1 MAITIQSS
9 PAPYSSMH
17 DDLWYVSSSN
27 LVNAA
32 GVTAFKFVYDV
43 YVNGSQVSR
52 TKVYPS
58 PSAEGSYGVFNAS
71 PMVRAYVTNYFEP
84 SGSSILVASNDKI
97 KVNSTIQVGEEYAS
111 GGGNLIT
118 YTNLASGALSA
129 YNYYPPLFADILFVN
144 SNTPLVLSDYYDNL
158 LIENF
163 TDDWITERDTED
175 ITIEY
180 GDNFYAT
187 YFKVTA
193 GTYFAWIDVINESGS
208 VIDTASGGI
217 TLSGEMNLFNC
228 QAGHINT
235 FAGRTLIT
243 ENSYGYNVYL
253 KRGVAISRKLQFKQ
267 KCYPKYRQYNLHFLN
282 RLGGWD
288 TMKFALVNK
297 RSTEVQRASYRRND
311 WQLTGNTM
319 SNIDSYN
326 KYNETTLNYAIQHKD
341 KFHLISDWVSQQDYE
356 WLGQLFAST
365 ITYMEVQG
373 AYFPVTISSTNYEYK
388 LESSDKLF
396 NFEIDIEVGKYIT
409 SQFR

>member
-17 DDLWYVSSSN
+17 DDLWFVSSSTN
-27 LVNAA
+27 IGEL
-32 GVTAFKFVYDV
+32 AFKFVYDV
-43 YVNGSQVSR
+43 YVNNAQVSR

-71 PMVRAYVTNYFEP
+71 PMVRSYVTNYFEP

-97 KVNSTIQVGEEYAS
+97 KVDSQIRIGEEYVS
-111 GGGNLIT
+111 GGNLIT
-118 YTNLASGALSA
+118 TSNLASGALAA

-144 SNTPLVLSDYYDNL
+144 NNTPLVLSDYYDNL
-158 LIENF
+158 LLENF
-163 TDDWITERDTED
+163 TDDWITERDNEK

-187 YFKVTA
+187 YFKITA
-193 GTYFAWIDVINESGS
+193 GTYNAIVDVLNEAGS
-208 VIDTASGGI
+208 VIDTVSGGI
-217 TLSGEMNLFNC
+217 TFTGEMNLFNC

-235 FAGRTLIT
+235 FAGRTLVT
-243 ENSYGYNVYL
+243 ENTYGYNVYI
-253 KRGVAISRKLQFKQ
+253 KRGVAVSRKLQFIQ

-297 RSTEVQRASYRRND
+297 RSTELQRASYRRND
-311 WQLTGNTM
+311 WQLSGNAM

-365 ITYMEVQG
+365 IVYMEVQG

-388 LESSDKLF
+388 LETSDKLF
-396 NFEIDIEVGKYIT
+396 NFEIDIEIGKYLT

>member
-17 DDLWYVSSSN
+17 DDLWFVSSSTN
-27 LVNAA
+27 SGL
-32 GVTAFKFVYDV
+32 TAFKFVYDV
-43 YVNGSQVSR
+43 YVNNAQVSR

-71 PMVRAYVTNYFEP
+71 PMVRSYVTNYFEP

-97 KVNSTIQVGEEYAS
+97 KVDSQIRVGEEYVS
-111 GGGNLIT
+111 GGNLIT
-118 YTNLASGALSA
+118 TSNLASGALAA

-144 SNTPLVLSDYYDNL
+144 NNTPLVLSDYYDNL
-158 LIENF
+158 LLENF
-163 TDDWITERDTED
+163 TDDWITERDNEK

-187 YFKVTA
+187 YFKITA
-193 GTYFAWIDVINESGS
+193 GTYNAIVDVLNEAGS
-208 VIDTASGGI
+208 VIDTVSGGI
-217 TLSGEMNLFNC
+217 TFTGEMNLFNC
-228 QAGHINT
+228 QVGHINT
-235 FAGRTLIT
+235 FAGRTLVT
-243 ENSYGYNVYL
+243 EDTYGYNVYI
-253 KRGVAISRKLQFKQ
+253 KRGVAVSRKLQFIQ

-297 RSTEVQRASYRRND
+297 RSTELQRASYRRND
-311 WQLTGNTM
+311 WQLSGNAM

-365 ITYMEVQG
+365 IVYMEVQG

-388 LESSDKLF
+388 LETSDKLF
-396 NFEIDIEVGKYIT
+396 NFEIDIEIGKYLT

>member
-17 DDLWYVSSSN
+17 DDLWFVSSSTN
-27 LVNAA
+27 TGEL
-32 GVTAFKFVYDV
+32 AFKFVYDV
-43 YVNGSQVSR
+43 YVNGAQVSR
-52 TKVYPS
+52 TKIYPS

-97 KVNSTIQVGEEYAS
+97 KVNSTIQVGEEYIS
-111 GGGNLIT
+111 GGNLVLTSNIV
-118 YTNLASGALSA
+118 SGALSA

-158 LIENF
+158 LLDNF
-163 TDDWITERDTED
+163 TDDWITERDLQN

-187 YFKVTA
+187 YFKITS
-193 GTYFAWIDVINESGS
+193 GTYSAWVEVVNESGA
-208 VIDTASGGI
+208 VLDTASGGI
-217 TLSGEMNLFNC
+217 TFAGEMNLFNC
-228 QAGHINT
+228 QAGNINT

-243 ENSYGYNVYL
+243 EDTYGYNVYL
-253 KRGVAISRKLQFKQ
+253 KRGVAISRKLEFKQ
-267 KCYPKYRQYNLHFLN
+267 KCYPKYKQYNLHFLN

-319 SNIDSYN
+319 SNIDAYN

-341 KFHLISDWVSQQDYE
+341 RFHLISDWVSQQDYE
-356 WLGQLFAST
+356 WLAQLFAST

>member
-17 DDLWYVSSSN
+17 DDLWFVSSSTN
-27 LVNAA
+27 V
-32 GVTAFKFVYDV
+32 GQTAFKFVYDV

-71 PMVRAYVTNYFEP
+71 PMVRSYVTNYFEP

-97 KVNSTIQVGEEYAS
+97 KVVSQIRIGEEYVS
-111 GGGNLIT
+111 GGNLIT
-118 YTNLASGALSA
+118 TTNLASGELSS

-144 SNTPLVLSDYYDNL
+144 NNTPLVLSDYYDNL
-158 LIENF
+158 LLENF
-163 TDDWITERDTED
+163 TDDWITERDIEK

-187 YFKVTA
+187 YFKITS
-193 GTYFAWIDVINESGS
+193 GTYSAWVDVINEAGS
-208 VIDTASGGI
+208 VIDSVSGGI
-217 TLSGEMNLFNC
+217 TFNGEMNLFNC

-243 ENSYGYNVYL
+243 ANTYGYNVYL
-253 KRGVAISRKLQFKQ
+253 KRGVAVSRKLQFVQ
-267 KCYPKYRQYNLHFLN
+267 KCYPKYKQYNLHFLN

-297 RSTEVQRASYRRND
+297 RSTELERASYRRND
-311 WQLTGNTM
+311 WQLSGNRMT
-319 SNIDSYN
+319 NIDSYN

-341 KFHLISDWVSQQDYE
+341 KFHLISDWVSGQDYE
-356 WLGQLFAST
+356 WLAQLFAST
-365 ITYMEVQG
+365 IVYMEVQG
-373 AYFPVTISSTNYEYK
+373 AYFPVTVSSKNYEYK
-388 LESSDKLF
+388 LETSDKLF
-396 NFEIDIEVGKYIT
+396 NFEIDIEIGKYLT